1 MKTRQYLRGV
11 MLLSGAAL
19 LAAGATTAMAD
30 EAVTLSQTVQYSPS
44 QAQSAGG
51 AQRLY
56 DRLEHA
62 AARVCRVPGRG
73 VEGASYQACATDAL
87 AKAVKEVGIDA
98 VAAIYLQKNK
108 GLDREGT
115 VTVAKR

>member
-1 MKTRQYLRGV
+1 MKTRQYWRGV

-19 LAAGATTAMAD
+19 LAAGATAMAD
-30 EAVTLSQTVQYSPS
+30 DAVTVRETVQYVPS
-44 QAQSAGG
+44 QAQSSDG
-51 AQRLY
+51 AQQLY

-73 VEGASYQACATDAL
+73 LEGASYQACTSNAL
-87 AKAVKEVGIDA
+87 ARAVKDVDIEA
-98 VAAIYLQKNK
+98 VAAIYLEKNK
-108 GLDREGT
+108 VADREGK

>member
-1 MKTRQYLRGV
+1 

-19 LAAGATTAMAD
+19 LAAGATTAMA
-30 EAVTLSQTVQYSPS
+30 EEVVTVRETVQYRPS
-44 QAQSAGG
+44 LAQSEAG
-51 AQRLY
+51 AQKLY

-62 AARVCRVPGRG
+62 AARVCRMPGR
-73 VEGASYQACATDAL
+73 VIEGAAYQSCTSSAL
-87 AKAVKEVGIDA
+87 AKAVKDVDIEA

-108 GLDREGT
+108 VADREGT